1 MKEFFGGLALNRSM
15 QGITIYLDLRF
26 GGDDSDEDEISD
38 KIDEDEKDEINSFI
52 KQIFEA
58 LLPLFQFN
66 NNLQFFHLVVFG
78 WTSRGL
84 TSGVNDMILACQSL
98 KSIRLHCKMDWKIE
112 RLLSFVA

>member
-1 MKEFFGGLALNRSM
+1 MKPEDVKEFFGGPALNRSM

-58 LLPLFQFN
+58 Q
-66 NNLQFFHLVVFG
+66 
-78 WTSRGL
+78 
-84 TSGVNDMILACQSL
+84 
-98 KSIRLHCKMDWKIE
+98 CKVLGIDQTQ
-112 RLLSFVA
+112 